1 VTRALVVGAGSIGTR
16 HARVLSG
23 LGHQVAVVSARESDE
38 FERFAGIP
46 EALSA
51 FDPAYVVVA
60 TETARHAASVDE
72 LAGGG
77 FHGMLLV
84 EKPLSVPVAALAA
97 FDRVGV
103 GFNLRFHPVIAR
115 VAELLAATQVF
126 TVEVYAGQHL
136 SGWRPDRPLSDQYSA
151 SRARGGGVLRDL
163 SHELDYLG
171 RMLGGCRGAFA
182 RGGRLAEVTVDSDD
196 AWGIVAEYERAP
208 IVTVQL
214 NYLDTTARRR
224 IVATT
229 ASGTVEADVIAGIV
243 RHGDRTEELAGERDD
258 TYASMHRAMLEGS
271 GTVATAAEATATED
285 VIAMIEASASEAR
298 WVAAS

>member
-1 VTRALVVGAGSIGTR
+1 MTKALVVGAGSIGTR
-16 HARVLSG
+16 HARVLTA
-23 LGHQVAVVSARESDE
+23 LGHDVAVVSSRPSDE

-46 EALSA
+46 EALAA
-51 FDPAYVVVA
+51 FGPAYVVVA
-60 TETARHAASVDE
+60 TETARHASSVGE
-72 LAGGG
+72 LADSG

-84 EKPLSVPVAALAA
+84 EKPLSVPATALAA

-115 VAELLAATQVF
+115 VTELLAPTQVY

-136 SGWRPDRPLSDQYSA
+136 SEWRPGRPTSEQYSA
-151 SRARGGGVLRDL
+151 IRARGGGVLRDL

-171 RMLGGCRGAFA
+171 HMLGACHGAFA
-182 RGGRLAEVTVDSDD
+182 RGGRLGEVTVDSDD
-196 AWGIVAEYERAP
+196 AWGIVAQYERAP

-229 ASGTVEADVIAGIV
+229 ASGTIEADVIAGVV
-243 RHGDRTEELAGERDD
+243 RQGGVTEELPAERDE
-258 TYASMHRAMLEGS
+258 TYTRMHRAMLEGS
-271 GTVATAAEATATED
+271 GPVTTAAEAAATEE
-285 VIAMIEASASEAR
+285 VIALIETSAAEAR
-298 WVAAS
+298 WVASA

>member
-1 VTRALVVGAGSIGTR
+1 MTKALVVGAGSIGTR

-23 LGHQVAVVSARESDE
+23 LGHEIAVVSARPSDE
-38 FERFAGIP
+38 FERFADIP
-46 EALSA
+46 EALERFA
-51 FDPAYVVVA
+51 PEYAVVA
-60 TETARHAASVDE
+60 TETARHASSVGE
-72 LAGGG
+72 LADGG
-77 FHGMLLV
+77 FDGMLLV

-97 FDRVGV
+97 FERVGV

-115 VAELLAATQVF
+115 VAELLAATEVY

-136 SGWRPDRPLSDQYSA
+136 SEWRPGRPTSEQYSA
-151 SRARGGGVLRDL
+151 SQARGGGVLRDL

-171 RMLGGCRGAFA
+171 HMLGACRGAFA
-182 RGGRLAEVTVDSDD
+182 RGGRLGEVTVDADD

-229 ASGTVEADVIAGIV
+229 ASGTIEADVIAGVV
-243 RHGDRTEELAGERDD
+243 RHAGVAEELPSERDE
-258 TYASMHRAMLEGS
+258 TYTRMHRAMLEGS
-271 GTVATAAEATATED
+271 GPVATAAEATATEE
-285 VIAMIEASASEAR
+285 VIALIETSATEAR
-298 WVAAS
+298 WVSA

>member
-1 VTRALVVGAGSIGTR
+1 VTKALVVGAGSIGTR
-16 HARVLSG
+16 HARVLSA
-23 LGHQVAVVSARESDE
+23 LGHEVAVVSARPSDE

-46 EALSA
+46 EALERFA
-51 FDPAYVVVA
+51 PEYAVVA
-60 TETARHAASVDE
+60 TETARHASSVAE
-72 LAGGG
+72 LAEAG
-77 FHGMLLV
+77 FRGMLLV
-84 EKPLSVPVAALAA
+84 EKPLAVPADELAA
-97 FDRVGV
+97 FERVGI

-115 VAELLAATQVF
+115 VAELLADREVY

-136 SGWRPDRPLSDQYSA
+136 SEWRPGRPTAEQYSA

-171 RMLGGCRGAFA
+171 HMLGACRGAFA
-182 RGGRLAEVTVDSDD
+182 RGGRLGEVTVDADD

-229 ASGTVEADVIAGIV
+229 ASGTVEADVIAGVV
-243 RHGDRTEELAGERDD
+243 RHDGRAEELVSERDA
-258 TYASMHRAMLEGS
+258 TYAGMHRALLEGS
-271 GTVATAAEATATED
+271 GSVTTVA
-285 VIAMIEASASEAR
+285 EASATEAVIALLERSAAEAR
-298 WVAAS
+298 WVASA